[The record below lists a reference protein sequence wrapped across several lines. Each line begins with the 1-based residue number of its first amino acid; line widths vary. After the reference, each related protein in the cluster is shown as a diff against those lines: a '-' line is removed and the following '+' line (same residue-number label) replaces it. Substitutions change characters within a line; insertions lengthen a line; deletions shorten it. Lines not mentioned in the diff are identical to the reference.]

1 MIVFSFA
8 VVIGAVENSFVG
20 SIEESVWSGDI
31 PDVDETTVGVE
42 FADNWVVVAMMVLS
56 DVSSVD
62 ITNGEDTEED
72 SVELERISFVVDK
85 ILDEVAVDLGAV
97 EKVCV

>member
-1 MIVFSFA
+1 
-8 VVIGAVENSFVG
+8 
-20 SIEESVWSGDI
+20 
-31 PDVDETTVGVE
+31 
-42 FADNWVVVAMMVLS
+42 VVVAMMVLS